1 MQKENDCPQMAL
13 SAIAKSFGQVASTVA
28 RATKSSALLAAAL
41 MLPAPALA
49 NEAPDIP
56 EPLVFDMI
64 RPLGAKRGEL
74 EANTL
79 VQRNLSGPE
88 RAVEWAPEIEYAIFD
103 GFAVEAELPIE
114 GTTITD
120 YKMGLQGTFGTFA
133 NGKGIHGVQYLGL
146 YNRADN
152 RWESTLVY
160 IIGLR
165 LSERWSTLSMIGAG
179 DVTFSGPSNR
189 SLVVNHS
196 TFYDLD
202 ASTHV
207 GVEINTRTGGDTYML
222 VMPQAEF
229 TLAEGLSLQ
238 AGLGAVRSD
247 GEPWRPRAGAR
258 LIKEF

>member
-1 MQKENDCPQMAL
+1 M
-13 SAIAKSFGQVASTVA
+13 I
-28 RATKSSALLAAAL
+28 AAA
-41 MLPAPALA
+41 MMSPSPALA

-56 EPLVFDMI
+56 EPMVFDMV
-64 RPLGAKRGEL
+64 RPLGAKQGEL

-79 VQRNLSGPE
+79 AQWNLSGPE
-88 RAVEWAPEIEYAIFD
+88 RAVEWAPEIEYALFD
-103 GFAVEAELPIE
+103 GFALEAELPIE
-114 GTTITD
+114 GNTITD

-133 NGKGIHGVQYLGL
+133 NGRGIPGVQYLGL

-160 IIGLR
+160 IVGLR
-165 LSERWSTLSMIGAG
+165 WSERWSTLSMIGAG

-189 SLVVNHS
+189 NVIVNHS

-202 ASTHV
+202 SSNHV
-207 GVEINTRTGGDTYML
+207 GVEINTRRGGDAYTL
-222 VMPQAEF
+222 VMPQAQF
-229 TLAEGLSLQ
+229 TLADRLSLQ

-247 GEPWRPRAGAR
+247 GEPWRPRVGAR

>member
-1 MQKENDCPQMAL
+1 MQKLNDCPQTAL
-13 SAIAKSFGQVASTVA
+13 SATAKSFGPFALTVA
-28 RATKSSALLAAAL
+28 WLTKSVAMLAAAVFVS
-41 MLPAPALA
+41 APAIA
-49 NEAPDIP
+49 DEAPDIP

-64 RPLGAKRGEL
+64 RPLGAKQGEL

-79 VQRNLSGPE
+79 VQRNLTGPE
-88 RAVEWAPEIEYAIFD
+88 RAVEWAPEIEYALFD

-133 NGKGIHGVQYLGL
+133 DGRGIHGVQYLGL

-152 RWESTLVY
+152 RWQSTLVY
-160 IIGLR
+160 IVGLR
-165 LSERWSTLSMIGAG
+165 WSERWSTLSMVGAG

-189 SLVVNHS
+189 NFIVNHS

-202 ASTHV
+202 DATHV
-207 GVEINTRTGGDTYML
+207 GVEVNTRRGGDTYTL
-222 VMPQAEF
+222 VMPQAQF

-247 GEPWRPRAGAR
+247 GEPWRPHAGAR

>member
-13 SAIAKSFGQVASTVA
+13 SAIAKSFDQVASTLTRV
-28 RATKSSALLAAAL
+28 TTSSATLVTAV
-41 MLPAPALA
+41 MLSVPALA

-56 EPLVFDMI
+56 EPMVFDMV
-64 RPLGAKRGEL
+64 RPLGAKQGEL

-88 RAVEWAPEIEYAIFD
+88 QAVEWAPEIEYALFD

-114 GTTITD
+114 GTTVTD

-160 IIGLR
+160 IVGLR

-189 SLVVNHS
+189 NFIVNHS

-202 ASTHV
+202 PSTHV
-207 GVEINTRTGGDTYML
+207 GVEINTRRGGDSYTL
-222 VMPQAEF
+222 VMPQAQF

>member
-1 MQKENDCPQMAL
+1 MQSQNACQQSNL
-13 SAIAKSFGQVASTVA
+13 CAIANVFDRIMATRVLKCSAMLVVAAILSVPT
-28 RATKSSALLAAAL
+28 
-41 MLPAPALA
+41 LA

-56 EPLVFDMI
+56 EPMVFDMV

-133 NGKGIHGVQYLGL
+133 NGRGIHGVQYLGL
-146 YNRADN
+146 YNRAGQ

-160 IIGLR
+160 IVGLR

-189 SLVVNHS
+189 NFILNHS
-196 TFYDLD
+196 TFFDLD
-202 ASTHV
+202 ASIHV
-207 GVEINTRTGGDTYML
+207 GVEINTRRGSDTYTL
-222 VMPQAEF
+222 VMPQAQF
-229 TLAEGLSLQ
+229 ALAEGLSLQ
-238 AGLGAVRSD
+238 TGFGAVRSD

>member
-1 MQKENDCPQMAL
+1 MEPLKRLRHPAWHANPKHCSPIAARAGRAAMFAA
-13 SAIAKSFGQVASTVA
+13 AIA
-28 RATKSSALLAAAL
+28 
-41 MLPAPALA
+41 LPVPALA
-49 NEAPDIP
+49 DQTPHIP
-56 EPLVFDMI
+56 EPLIFDMI
-64 RPLGAKRGEL
+64 RPLGARQGEL

-114 GTTITD
+114 GTTVTD

-133 NGKGIHGVQYLGL
+133 NGRGIHGVQYLGL

-160 IIGLR
+160 ILGLR
-165 LSERWSTLSMIGAG
+165 LSERWSTLSMIGVG
-179 DVTFSGPSNR
+179 DATFSGPSNR

-196 TFYDLD
+196 AFYDLGP
-202 ASTHV
+202 ATHV
-207 GVEINTRTGGDTYML
+207 GVEINTRRGGDTYTL
-222 VMPQAEF
+222 VMPQAQF
-229 TLAEGLSLQ
+229 TLADGLSLQ